1 MLQAVGSQRVRHDL
15 VTEQQP
21 SLVHRSLLLFY
32 MPLNLRINNLF
43 KCKDF
48 HCFTGHH
55 IFKFYFMIYF
65 GCAGSSL
72 LLAGFFSCSN
82 GGYSLAAVRGL
93 LIAGPSH
100 CGSFSHRGAWVLEG
114 SGSVLGRMDLVARR
128 HVGPSRTKERTCVP
142 CIGWW
147 TLNCQTTREVLD
159 TTFLWLSY
167 FFFNGLPHT

>member
-55 IFKFYFMIYF
+55 ILKFYFMIYF
-65 GCAGSSL
+65 SCAGSSL
-72 LLAGFFSCSN
+72 LLVGFFSCSN

-93 LIAGPSH
+93 LIAWPSH
-100 CGSFSHRGAWVLEG
+100 CGAFSLRGLLIAAA
-114 SGSVLGRMDLVARR
+114 SLV
-128 HVGPSRTKERTCVP
+128 VGH
-142 CIGWW
+142 G
-147 TLNCQTTREVLD
+147 
-159 TTFLWLSY
+159 F
-167 FFFNGLPHT
+167 